1 MTQLQRVA
9 IAPEQIVNSGN
20 GSEIIALTHEQQHYL
35 TRVLRLGD
43 GASFIAIVNGGWW
56 RATLQGTKAE
66 MIAPMTAATELPTA
80 ITLLVAM
87 PKGNGFDDIVR
98 QTTEMGVTRIYPVVS
113 DRTLLSPS
121 SHKVDR
127 WRRIATEA
135 AEQSKRQIVP
145 TIGEPLTFTTALQ
158 SCQGERQYI
167 CLTHPHL
174 PHLLPSLQDW
184 WSSWVDN
191 GQNTPNIIIATG
203 PEGGW
208 TAAEEEAAAL
218 ANFQPISLGS
228 RILRAITAPI
238 VALSLVAAVLE
249 SKL

>member
-9 IAPEQIVNSGN
+9 IAPEQIINPGN
-20 GSEIIALTHEQQHYL
+20 GTEIIALTQEQQHYL

-43 GASFIAIVNGGWW
+43 GSSFIAIVKGGWW
-56 RATLQGTKAE
+56 LANLQGNTAE
-66 MIAPMTAATELPTA
+66 IISPMTAATELPGE
-80 ITLLVAM
+80 ITLLIAM

-113 DRTLLSPS
+113 DRTLLAPS

-145 TIGEPLTFTTALQ
+145 TISEPLTFTTAIQ
-158 SCQGERQYI
+158 SLKAQQQYI

-184 WSSWVDN
+184 WHKTETAPAAPPS
-191 GQNTPNIIIATG
+191 IIITTG

-208 TAAEEEAAAL
+208 TPAEEEAAAL
-218 ANFQPISLGS
+218 ANFQPVSLGS

-249 SKL
+249 SKI